1 MEPAEYANVAAVE
14 DHHWWFRS
22 TRRLIREMLGAWITP
37 GVRILDAG
45 CGPGGNGARFLD
57 RAEVVGI
64 DLEYAATEFVRDK
77 HPPMRPVQGSLTA
90 LPFPDNSFDVI
101 IVVTVLYHVPD
112 DALAVRELARVL
124 APGGA
129 IFVVEPALELFRR
142 AHDAQGH
149 GVRRYDRDGLAESIA
164 AAGLAVQRATY
175 AKSFLAP
182 PAAALGMVQ
191 RLKPLAAEDAR
202 SDLAP
207 RASDRLTFP
216 VFDRLAALEDRR
228 ILSGHDLP
236 FGTSA
241 VVVATKPVS
250 V

>member
-1 MEPAEYANVAAVE
+1 MELAEYANVAAVE

-22 TRRLIREMLGAWITP
+22 TRRLIRQMLGAWIRP
-37 GVRILDAG
+37 GIRVLDAG

-57 RAEVVGI
+57 QAEVVGI
-64 DLEYAATEFVRDK
+64 DLEFAATEFVRDK
-77 HPPMRPVQGSLTA
+77 HSPMRPVQGSLTG
-90 LPFPDNSFDVI
+90 LPFPDASFDVI

-112 DALAVRELARVL
+112 DLLAMRELARVL

-149 GVRRYDRDGLAESIA
+149 GVRRYSRDQLAEAIA
-164 AAGLAVQRATY
+164 STGLAVQRATY

-182 PAAALGMVQ
+182 PAAVLGALQ
-191 RLKPLAAEDAR
+191 RIRPVAAEDAR

-207 RASDRLTFP
+207 RVSDRITFP
-216 VFDRLAALEDRR
+216 IFDRLAAIEDHRLVR
-228 ILSGHDLP
+228 GEDVP

-241 VVVATKPVS
+241 IVVASKPA
-250 V
+250 